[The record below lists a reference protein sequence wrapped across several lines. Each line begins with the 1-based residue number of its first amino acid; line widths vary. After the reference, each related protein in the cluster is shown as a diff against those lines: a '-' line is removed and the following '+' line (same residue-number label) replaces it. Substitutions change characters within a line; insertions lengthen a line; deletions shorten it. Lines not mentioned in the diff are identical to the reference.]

1 MKKTIAIIVLAL
13 KFLYEFVKSKDK
25 EITKEQRK
33 KLDNE
38 IEDYTRLYERAIREG
53 NSQNVIYYSN
63 LIQRRLRKIS
73 RSSSSTVK
81 HNRNSFNK

>member
-13 KFLYEFVKSKDK
+13 KFLYEFVKSK